1 MKKSEWLTLVIV
13 IVLGAGVA
21 GYFYWR
27 HTQATPEQALVNS
40 TPPPALPTPAAATP
54 PPARQVVEPA
64 ASPASLPPLA
74 DSDKFTLDALAA
86 LIGDKSLMKFFHTD
100 RVVHHIVAT
109 IDNLPRQRVSMSV
122 LPLVPVSG
130 SFETVGSGDD
140 LMIGTSNNARY
151 APYVTIAESVN
162 AKKLVGL
169 YIRLYP
175 LFQRS
180 YEELGYPKQYFN
192 DRVIQAIDDLE
203 AAPDVTE
210 PVKLVQPHVFYLYA
224 DPDLEGRSIGQK
236 TLMRMGSQNEAK
248 IKAKLKEIKEELALH
263 MHEVKVDEPQ

>member
-1 MKKSEWLTLVIV
+1 
-13 IVLGAGVA
+13 
-21 GYFYWR
+21 
-27 HTQATPEQALVNS
+27 
-40 TPPPALPTPAAATP
+40 
-54 PPARQVVEPA
+54 
-64 ASPASLPPLA
+64 
-74 DSDKFTLDALAA
+74 
-86 LIGDKSLMKFFHTD
+86 
-100 RVVHHIVAT
+100 
-109 IDNLPRQRVSMSV
+109 
-122 LPLVPVSG
+122 
-130 SFETVGSGDD
+130 
-140 LMIGTSNNARY
+140 MIGTSNNARY

-224 DPDLEGRSIGQK
+224 DSDLEGRSIGQK
-236 TLMRMGSQNEAK
+236 TLRRMGSQNEAK

-263 MHEVKVDEPQ
+263 MHEVKVDGPQ